1 MTVVTTKEYQGLTGD
16 TTTFTFPF
24 EVQKNEDVYCK
35 IDGVLVAKTEYIV
48 GSPYPQALTFNEA
61 PVGDLLIFRDTKDS
75 SMRAVFANGNVIRAR
90 DLNDNYEQL
99 LFIIQE
105 NSDNLAGNNDEIAN
119 IIGDINQIKDNIITI
134 EGDIITINDALA
146 NDYVKKDG
154 DTMRGALSM
163 GGFSITNLKYP
174 DTTDDAAN
182 VQYVLDRVAEVEA
195 GNGGDPTNI
204 EVVAPINVDKNEVLN
219 KTTISF
225 VISTIEKEIT

>member
-61 PVGDLLIFRDTKDS
+61 PVGDLLIFRDTKES

-105 NSDNLAGNNDEIAN
+105 NSDNLAGNNDEIAD
-119 IIGDINQIKDNIITI
+119 IIGDINLIKDNIITI

-163 GGFSITNLKYP
+163 GGFIITNLKYP

-204 EVVAPINVDKNEVLN
+204 EVVAPINVDKNEVLK

>member
-61 PVGDLLIFRDTKDS
+61 PVGDLLIFRDTKES

-105 NSDNLAGNNDEIAN
+105 NSDNLAGNNDEIAD
-119 IIGDINQIKDNIITI
+119 IIGDINLIKDNIITI

-163 GGFSITNLKYP
+163 GGFIITNLKYP

>member
-1 MTVVTTKEYQGLTGD
+1 MTVVTTKEYNGLTGD
-16 TTTFTFPF
+16 TTTFSFPF

-35 IDGVLVAKTEYIV
+35 IDGVLVPTTEYIV
-48 GSPYPQALTFNEA
+48 GSPSAQELTFNEA
-61 PVGDLLIFRDTKDS
+61 PVGDLLIFRDTKDT
-75 SMRAVFANGNVIRAR
+75 SMRAVFASGNVIRAR

-119 IIGDINQIKDNIITI
+119 IIGDINLIKEDIVTI

-146 NDYVKKDG
+146 NDCVKKDG

-163 GGFSITNLKYP
+163 GGFGITNLKYP
-174 DTTDDAAN
+174 DTADDAAN
-182 VQYVLDRVAEVEA
+182 VQYVLDRVAEVD
-195 GNGGDPTNI
+195 GGGGDPTNI
-204 EVVAPINVDKNEVLN
+204 NAIAPINIAKNEVLN
-219 KTTISF
+219 RTTVSF